1 MEKIIGLLPVV
12 MNVFGR
18 RRKTQKTIRRQWLGQ
33 LVRVLAVV
41 LAASCVDA
49 EEVNVNMV
57 EIPVGPGKVCVK
69 YATGYSALVDWQGG
83 TPAELSRYIYISYDG
98 IRSSHTVHSCVGGY
112 PEYPGPLPE
121 GRFFLLLGGIIG
133 QAAIVNIER
142 IQDNCPYMLTYYYLK
157 NPVSIPNTDGIC
169 VKDKPAPDNT
179 PTNTPN
185 PDPGKPD
192 CPQIPL
198 N

>member
-1 MEKIIGLLPVV
+1 MKKARGSLILVTVRAMQKSIKKTR
-12 MNVFGR
+12 GR
-18 RRKTQKTIRRQWLGQ
+18 WLGQ

-41 LAASCVDA
+41 LAATCVDA
-49 EEVNVNMV
+49 DEVNANMV

-112 PEYPGPLPE
+112 PDYPGPLPE
-121 GRFFLLLGGIIG
+121 GKFFLLYGN
-133 QAAIVNIER
+133 QMAIVNIER

-157 NPVSIPNTDGIC
+157 NPVQIPDPDGTC
-169 VKDKPAPDNT
+169 VKGKPAS
-179 PTNTPN
+179 TNTPN
-185 PDPGKPD
+185 PDPGDPT
-192 CPQIPL
+192 CSQVPL